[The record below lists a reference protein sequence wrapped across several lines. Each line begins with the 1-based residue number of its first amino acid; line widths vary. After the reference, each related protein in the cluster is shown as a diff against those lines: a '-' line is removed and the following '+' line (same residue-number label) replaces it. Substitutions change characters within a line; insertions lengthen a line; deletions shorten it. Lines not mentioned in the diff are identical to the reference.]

1 METTSISNKHFVT
14 FISIGI
20 GQGIGEN
27 VNINNYNFT
36 GFELVIGL
44 FLFVIAYPKIRMTV
58 RLLMLQ
64 TKPSKRLLHFFDSLL
79 SERNLPWISTIMF
92 LSCYVFLF
100 IFQRRNQIE
109 FIKYDRPSFDLIG
122 VYGFII
128 GILSMYGIYIGF
140 LQFIVGDSDKV
151 RYLGK
156 SKIKYLVDTSVWY
169 QITQTKPFLVVL
181 FLIIVSPIL
190 IVNISGEMKSSFIY
204 AWQASIV
211 MLLLIYIFLIGI
223 SLQILRILFLI
234 KGKADSGLENIIKNS
249 VRVEYYR
256 LFKKIY
262 RNKFTFE
269 DLDNFFYSLKFDIS
283 RVDDQSLGLFLTKV
297 FKEISVEIGSEY
309 GEFESVRS
317 EKRSYG
323 EYKNYLYDDYKKFI
337 VRKWELLSTVKNR
350 IDWNN
355 FSRLINMDLLTMKRL
370 VAKTPKAYEKDNN
383 SLRNLLGN
391 KVDNIHE
398 YLFDKLLEKAMSDT
412 CEMESLYSDIEDST
426 REIAFKEDA
435 IIAPALLEY
444 YIEFEQYKWEKIS
457 EYYLDSESHFKLPKF
472 YNDGNKECY
481 SKSIF
486 NYLVSH
492 YGDLREPISEN
503 RKLMEL
509 VFSMNKKYRV
519 AYYLYQIFYPDSGW
533 TKNIM
538 FFQEKL
544 KDIFYFNLGDE
555 GKDLYSSAAAV
566 VDKTHI
572 NHRITFKMLMTIF
585 NDRNKRI
592 SSMSYFDQFEY
603 SRTTPLK
610 IIFTQGNL
618 YYDSKYSIRI
628 NLPDQSIENDVKRV
642 EELCVD
648 FLRSIDKIPEIAKCE
663 GLSYTMEYLLEN
675 IHLSMERLI
684 NDLGIVSLLYYR
696 FILEW
701 KKRIQ
706 TNSLFLDAVTDR
718 KGKEVSYFFWRE
730 STFTFFVLEMI
741 DKRYEKCFNNKQF
754 LADFKSAGI
763 HLLDRLNMTLDEY
776 IEGIYETLKE
786 APHGKV
792 GKASLRQIHSKLE
805 KLLFE

>member
-1 METTSISNKHFVT
+1 M
-14 FISIGI
+14 
-20 GQGIGEN
+20 
-27 VNINNYNFT
+27 NINNYNFK
-36 GFELVIGL
+36 GFDLVIGL
-44 FLFVIAYPKIRMTV
+44 FLIVIVYPKIELTI
-58 RLLMLQ
+58 RLLMIQ
-64 TKPSKRLLHFFDSLL
+64 TKPSRRLLHFFDSLL

-92 LSCYVFLF
+92 LTFYFFLF
-100 IFQRRNQIE
+100 IFQQREKIE
-109 FIKYDRPSFDLIG
+109 LIKYDQASFDLVGI
-122 VYGFII
+122 YGFVI

-181 FLIIVSPIL
+181 FLTIVSPVF
-190 IVNISGEMKSSFIY
+190 IVNMSGEMKSSFIY
-204 AWQASIV
+204 AWQASI
-211 MLLLIYIFLIGI
+211 MILLLIYIFLIGI

-234 KGKADSGLENIIKNS
+234 KGKTDSGLESIIKNS
-249 VRVEYYR
+249 VRAEYYR
-256 LFKKIY
+256 LFKKMY
-262 RNKFTFE
+262 RSKFSSE
-269 DLDNFFYSLKFDIS
+269 DEDTFFYSLKFDIS
-283 RVDDQSLGLFLTKV
+283 RVDDQSLGFFLTKV
-297 FKEISVEIGSEY
+297 FTEISIEVGSEY
-309 GEFESVRS
+309 GEFNSVRS

-323 EYKNYLYDDYKKFI
+323 EYKKYLYDDYKKFI

-355 FSRLINMDLLTMKRL
+355 FSSLINMDLRTMKRL

-383 SLRNLLGN
+383 SWRNLLGN

-398 YLFDKLLEKAMSDT
+398 YLFDRLLEKAISDT
-412 CEMESLYSDIEDST
+412 CEMKNLYDDIEDST
-426 REIAFKEDA
+426 REIAFKEDKNMS
-435 IIAPALLEY
+435 PALLEY
-444 YIEFEQYKWEKIS
+444 YIEFEQYKWKKIA
-457 EYYLDSESHFKLPKF
+457 EYYLDSESRFKLPEF
-472 YNDGNKECY
+472 YSDSNKEWY
-481 SKSIF
+481 SKSVFDFLI
-486 NYLVSH
+486 NH
-492 YGDLREPISEN
+492 YGDLREPISDN
-503 RKLMEL
+503 RKLMDL

-544 KDIFYFNLGDE
+544 KDIFYFKLGDE

-585 NDRNKRI
+585 NDRSKSI
-592 SSMSYFDQFEY
+592 SSMSYFDQFKY
-603 SRTTPLK
+603 CRTTPLK
-610 IIFTQGNL
+610 IIFTQENL

-628 NLPDQSIENDVKRV
+628 NLPDQSVENDVKRV
-642 EELCVD
+642 EILCVD
-648 FLRSIDKIPEIAKCE
+648 FLRSIDEIPEITKCE

-675 IHLSMERLI
+675 IDLSIERLI

-701 KKRIQ
+701 KKGIQ
-706 TNSLFLDAVTDR
+706 TNSLFLDAVTNR
-718 KGKEVSYFFWRE
+718 KGKEISYFFWRG
-730 STFTFFVLEMI
+730 STFTFFALEMI

-763 HLLDRLNMTLDEY
+763 YLLDRLDMTLDEY

-792 GKASLRQIHSKLE
+792 GKASLRQIHSNLE